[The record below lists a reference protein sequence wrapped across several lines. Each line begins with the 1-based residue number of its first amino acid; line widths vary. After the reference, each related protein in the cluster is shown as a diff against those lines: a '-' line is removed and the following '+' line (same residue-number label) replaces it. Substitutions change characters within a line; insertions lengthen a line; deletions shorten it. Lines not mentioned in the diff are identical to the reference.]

1 MPKVEIITI
10 GDEILIGQIVD
21 TNSAWMAT
29 ELNKVGFEVVQITSV
44 HDTEQHI
51 TAALHHALERAEV
64 VLTTGGIGPTRDDIT
79 RNTLCKFFGSALVFN
94 ADVYSDIEQL
104 LKNRS
109 RAMNELTASQA
120 MVPEKCTVIRNPVGT
135 APITWFDT
143 DNKIVISMPGVP
155 YEMKRAM
162 SSEIIP
168 RLKSKFETPL
178 ILHKTVQVYGY
189 PESALALKIKD
200 WEDALPEFIHLA
212 YLPNYAIVRLR
223 LSGSYDDSLA
233 LEFAMNQQIDKLTQI
248 LGNAIV
254 ANTDEPAEVF
264 TGKILVEKKL
274 KLATA
279 ESCTGGNI
287 AHCITSVPGSSEYF
301 AGGVVAYTNDIKIN
315 LLGVSAS
322 DTAAHGA
329 VSKQIAEQMAE
340 GVQKITGADI
350 GIATTGIAGPS
361 GGTELKPVGTV
372 WIAVSF
378 QSQILSRQFLFSV
391 SRSQITDRST
401 QAALLMIREIL
412 LS

>member
-44 HDTEQHI
+44 NDTEQHI

-378 QSQILSRQFLFSV
+378 QSQILSRQFLFSG

>member
-44 HDTEQHI
+44 NDTEQHI